1 MCGSLLVQ
9 SGYVARVQTR
19 LKSIH
24 QPGRVMGGGNLRRI
38 SRGRAFSRSRK
49 MVFSYR
55 LDDASP
61 VERERSSSVRSFRG
75 REMKKRKKKEE
86 TTRVSRGWQ
95 LQFVYATFFPPVLL
109 HDKSQRDEWAT
120 LDWSE
125 RSRPLETRSFAPLR
139 KKTEIRRMKEKLRGQ
154 GLKVKRSKG

>member
-75 REMKKRKKKEE
+75 REMKKRKKKRKKRHE
-86 TTRVSRGWQ
+86 SRGDGSCSS
-95 LQFVYATFFPPVLL
+95 FMRCFFLRFFFTTKVNVTNGRRSIGLNDLVLWKL
-109 HDKSQRDEWAT
+109 VLSPRCERRQKS
-120 LDWSE
+120 
-125 RSRPLETRSFAPLR
+125 
-139 KKTEIRRMKEKLRGQ
+139 G
-154 GLKVKRSKG
+154 G

>member
-1 MCGSLLVQ
+1 
-9 SGYVARVQTR
+9 
-19 LKSIH
+19 
-24 QPGRVMGGGNLRRI
+24 
-38 SRGRAFSRSRK
+38 

-61 VERERSSSVRSFRG
+61 VEREREVFFRPRNPFVS
-75 REMKKRKKKEE
+75 RERNEKKKKKGRNDTSLEGMAAAV
-86 TTRVSRGWQ
+86 RLCDVFS
-95 LQFVYATFFPPVLL
+95 PPVLL

>member
-1 MCGSLLVQ
+1 MWQPAGAKWLRGSRTNSIKIYPPTRQGNGGRKFKKNLKRTRVFAVEEDGIFL
-9 SGYVARVQTR
+9 SPRRRVA
-19 LKSIH
+19 
-24 QPGRVMGGGNLRRI
+24 
-38 SRGRAFSRSRK
+38 SR
-49 MVFSYR
+49 
-55 LDDASP
+55 
-61 VERERSSSVRSFRG
+61 EREVFFCPFVS
-75 REMKKRKKKEE
+75 RERNEKKKKKKEE